1 MICQFKRGLDQA
13 IALLQSHDQW
23 ERAVMEKIV
32 AKCFKYPAAELV
44 EEVEF
49 NAATVAAL

>member
-1 MICQFKRGLDQA
+1 MIRQFKRGLDRV

-32 AKCFKYPAAELV
+32 AKCFKFLGAELV
-44 EEVEF
+44 EEADF
-49 NAATVAAL
+49 